1 MESILIII
9 IAINIIIIINSHLMH
24 AKKDPGWLTV
34 GIADKHLPY
43 VEVLSSQLIKN
54 NVSAVI
60 LKAQTWRQSTDPHG
74 SHRKALFQGGR
85 VSTAEPCYYF

>member
-1 MESILIII
+1 
-9 IAINIIIIINSHLMH
+9 
-24 AKKDPGWLTV
+24 
-34 GIADKHLPY
+34 